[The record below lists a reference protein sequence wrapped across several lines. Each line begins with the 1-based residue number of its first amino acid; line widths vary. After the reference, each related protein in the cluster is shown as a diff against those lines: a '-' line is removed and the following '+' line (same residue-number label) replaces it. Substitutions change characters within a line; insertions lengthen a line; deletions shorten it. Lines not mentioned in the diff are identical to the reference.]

1 MCSINLYRDMRFRS
15 FDSLKLFCIVSKN
28 MSFTKAGDVLHLSRG
43 AISYR
48 ISKLEDE
55 LGFKLFERR
64 HTHINLTPQGK
75 ILWDASS
82 RNFGQLETVISDL
95 RSQSNDKL
103 CVGAH
108 SWFISRWLGP
118 RLSDFTQNHPDIF
131 LRLEPVNTLADLKN
145 PMLDMTV
152 FWCDAETGK
161 RQGTFLYPSRT
172 IPLANLKI
180 TKRTQEIG
188 LKQIITE
195 VPLLPD
201 ASGMEG
207 WKLWHALAGIQ
218 YSPRHKPVHLPD
230 ANSRLQAVISGNG
243 IALLDELAKP
253 EINANLLA
261 PISRIWLE
269 GYDYY
274 LIPSKSQRLSSA
286 ATCFEAWLRNQP
298 F

>member
-1 MCSINLYRDMRFRS
+1 
-15 FDSLKLFCIVSKN
+15 
-28 MSFTKAGDVLHLSRG
+28 MSFSKAGDVLHLSRG

-108 SWFISRWLGP
+108 SWFISRCLGP

-161 RQGTFLYPSRT
+161 R
-172 IPLANLKI
+172 
-180 TKRTQEIG
+180 
-188 LKQIITE
+188 
-195 VPLLPD
+195 
-201 ASGMEG
+201 
-207 WKLWHALAGIQ
+207 
-218 YSPRHKPVHLPD
+218 
-230 ANSRLQAVISGNG
+230 
-243 IALLDELAKP
+243 
-253 EINANLLA
+253 
-261 PISRIWLE
+261 
-269 GYDYY
+269 
-274 LIPSKSQRLSSA
+274 
-286 ATCFEAWLRNQP
+286 
-298 F
+298 